1 MDELSHS
8 PYSGQ
13 CKLLLILVISLL
25 KLYIYSQNH
34 LILICFMLSI
44 DLYSEIHSHGLIF
57 PVVFD
62 MSFNF

>member
-13 CKLLLILVISLL
+13 CILLLIF
-25 KLYIYSQNH
+25 NH
-34 LILICFMLSI
+34 LSFKTLYLFTKSFNIDMLYAYSI
-44 DLYSEIHSHGLIF
+44 DLYSGIHIHGLIF

-62 MSFNF
+62 VI

>member
-13 CKLLLILVISLL
+13 CILLLILVISLL

-44 DLYSEIHSHGLIF
+44 DLYSGIHIHELIF